1 MLLTIKRCYD
11 WLVAG
16 QGDPRL
22 VAEFRNDV
30 FLLPSI
36 RRSGAA
42 RRAHISMERH
52 EEKRKKFI
60 YHSSAS
66 STTRRSPSSH
76 CEIRRHAVDCRST
89 SARSQI
95 GWDKLPNLNPTVLRL
110 PHSHTRDVL
119 VITYLPYMVVS
130 RLRAMC
136 HCPKSA
142 LEPLTPLNLT

>member
-95 GWDKLPNLNPTVLRL
+95 GWDKLPNLNPSPDTSRDLLRRTSNTIFL
-110 PHSHTRDVL
+110 A
-119 VITYLPYMVVS
+119 VS
-130 RLRAMC
+130 EYVSLR
-136 HCPKSA
+136 P
-142 LEPLTPLNLT
+142 